1 MKSGWA
7 RLYHPGPL
15 TWAAVLLGWVA
26 VYGAYLGSILGA
38 VFAAF
43 AMLAGTIA
51 FFRGAEL
58 GRQRRASL
66 KAAVE
71 SAAARNR
78 ALTLMRELGGR
89 MLQAETLE
97 QLFDEVTRAA
107 VDLFVAEGASLQ
119 VVVEEGRFLKVMAG
133 RGTFSGRMGMLLP
146 SDRSLAGWVL
156 AHERGLIVEDIA
168 TDPRAFRP
176 EGIPVEARR
185 ALLAPIQSSG
195 LVLGVIIVT
204 DRNVGLPYSESD
216 LEMLQTLADQVA
228 VGVDRTRALE
238 DRRRAIEALETKNQE
253 LLRVTRLKTEFLA
266 NMSHELRTPLNAIIG
281 FSDLMLSGG
290 VGPLN
295 GQHQDFIESISR
307 NGSHLLGLINNVL
320 DLSKIEAGRM
330 IHALAPTNIRD
341 AVNAAVADTA
351 SLRSAKRQT
360 VAVDMEEGPLTV
372 LADIQRVR
380 QVLFNLL
387 SNASKFTPD
396 EGHIAIS
403 ALRTRAPLS
412 VPSDRADD
420 RPGMT
425 TRDAIW
431 VAVSDDGVGVRPQDM
446 SKLFV
451 EFSQVD
457 SSASRR
463 AQGTG
468 LGLALCRKFVELH
481 GGTIGCESIFG
492 KGSTFWFILP
502 VDGPVRRAE
511 GGLRTISGDRMVEP
525 APQIR

>member
-1 MKSGWA
+1 VKSGWA

-238 DRRRAIEALETKNQE
+238 DRRRAIEALEAKNQE

-320 DLSKIEAGRM
+320 DLSKIEAGADDSRAGADQYSRRGERGSGRHGESPFGEAPDRCGGHGGRSPHGARGQPAGAAGAVQPAVERLEV
-330 IHALAPTNIRD
+330 HARRRAHRDLGAPHACSVIGAFRPCGRPAGHDDEGRD
-341 AVNAAVADTA
+341 LGGGERRWSRGSSPGHVEA
-351 SLRSAKRQT
+351 LRGIQPGRQLGEPSSPGNRSW
-360 VAVDMEEGPLTV
+360 AGPLP
-372 LADIQRVR
+372 QVR
-380 QVLFNLL
+380 
-387 SNASKFTPD
+387 
-396 EGHIAIS
+396 
-403 ALRTRAPLS
+403 
-412 VPSDRADD
+412 
-420 RPGMT
+420 
-425 TRDAIW
+425 
-431 VAVSDDGVGVRPQDM
+431 
-446 SKLFV
+446 
-451 EFSQVD
+451 
-457 SSASRR
+457 
-463 AQGTG
+463 
-468 LGLALCRKFVELH
+468 
-481 GGTIGCESIFG
+481 
-492 KGSTFWFILP
+492 
-502 VDGPVRRAE
+502 
-511 GGLRTISGDRMVEP
+511 
-525 APQIR
+525 